1 MILKHP
7 KKEGAKMKPEYG
19 ILDVIAN
26 IAVMA
31 TLAVVIAVF

>member
-1 MILKHP
+1 MEDAP
-7 KKEGAKMKPEYG
+7 MKPEYG

-26 IAVMA
+26 LAVMA